1 MHHPV
6 ILVIRLLCVKDWV
19 QNVLMIIHR
28 LLQVLLMMILV
39 KVPSRLI
46 AFIIILTTFIVR
58 AGVFA
63 SFSVISHE

>member
-46 AFIIILTTFIVR
+46 IIILTTFIVR